1 MNVQTLK
8 YKFDVS
14 AYRLLGRELITD
26 RITALFELVKNCY
39 DANSTKV
46 AVEFFNVNPRSDK
59 SRIVIK
65 DNGIGMTFEDV
76 RDKWMVIGTS
86 SKRKAQTSPAPF
98 YRKVTGRK
106 GVGRFAVD
114 KLGAKLLL
122 KTKKAN
128 NAQTLCLETDWSAYE
143 KEENRQLTF
152 DFSGENK
159 LFTDIENRYW
169 FEDSDNNEQGTVLD
183 INFLNDVWTEND
195 ITRAYKELSKLIMP
209 SIKQKFPFDIY
220 INAPQYPEYQNK
232 KVESL
237 AIAEATLSVELNFE
251 EENNTQETLEVENK
265 RLVKKNIPAP
275 PCGLVRMTIH
285 YYDQKAKNH
294 FKKAT
299 NTLIDGLKVYRDGVI
314 ATPFAEYTAEQNAQK
329 DLLGIDK
336 RRYSGF
342 FDKIST
348 RDILGWI
355 DISAERNP
363 NIIDATNRQDFV
375 DNEAWQ
381 ELKKFAIKQISKIEA
396 YLKVKKEDVRI
407 GAENQ
412 FVQFADAKED
422 ISILRKE
429 INKIK
434 ENPTIP
440 TEIKTNIA
448 QLDKV
453 TQKAQASLNKINKEY
468 QDLKTEKKQQENLFF
483 SLVSLQTYAGMLSH
497 ITRASIGKIKQYAE
511 YLHEHFPDPQWN
523 SNNEY
528 VYFSAELYN
537 EMNNLDK
544 AVDFM
549 LKYAKDD
556 QNFEELDI
564 KQILENQIL
573 NIYADIFEKENIT
586 PIVEINKEL
595 SLYYNQK
602 AFEDIIDNL
611 ISNSIKALPANQGEK
626 IIKCSVIVEK
636 DKFIL
641 YFSDNGYGINEK
653 DRDKV
658 FDVFFT
664 TTAEQG
670 GAGLGLFIIKS
681 RIEAIN
687 GKIELVENELKPTG
701 TTFKIEFPFQK

>member
-1 MNVQTLK
+1 MDIQTLK

-46 AVEFFNVNPRSDK
+46 TVEFFNVNPRSDK

-86 SKRKAQTSPAPF
+86 SKRKSQTSPLPF
-98 YRKVTGRK
+98 NRKVTGRK

-122 KTKKAN
+122 KTKKALDK
-128 NAQTLCLETDWSAYE
+128 QTLCLETDWSAYE
-143 KEENRQLTF
+143 LEEKNQLNL
-152 DFSGENK
+152 FSSLNQK
-159 LFTDIENRYW
+159 LFTDMENCYW
-169 FEDSDNNEQGTVLD
+169 FENLNNKEQGTVLD
-183 INFLNDVWTEND
+183 ITFLNDVWTEND

-209 SIKQKFPFDIY
+209 SLSQKYPFSIY
-220 INAPQYPEYQNK
+220 INAPQYQEYQNK

-237 AIAEATLSVELNFE
+237 AIEEATLKVELDFNE
-251 EENNTQETLEVENK
+251 ETDTQETLEVSNNQ
-265 RLVKKNIPAP
+265 LVKKNIPAL
-275 PCGLVRMTIH
+275 PCGLLRMTVY
-285 YYDQKAKNH
+285 YYDQKAKNQ
-294 FKKAT
+294 FKKTT
-299 NTLIDGLKVYRDGVI
+299 NTIIDGLKVYRDGVI
-314 ATPFAEYTAEQNAQK
+314 ATPFAEYTADQNAQK

-342 FDKIST
+342 FDKLST

-355 DISAERNP
+355 DISTERNP
-363 NIIDATNRQDFV
+363 HIIDATNRQDFV
-375 DNEAWQ
+375 DNEAWR
-381 ELKKFAIKQISKIEA
+381 ELKKFVIKQIAEIEK
-396 YLKVKKEDVRI
+396 YRKVKKDNVRI
-407 GAENQ
+407 KTETQ
-412 FVQFADAKED
+412 FTDTKDV
-422 ISILRKE
+422 ISKLRTE
-429 INKIK
+429 INTTIRDIP
-434 ENPTIP
+434 EIP
-440 TEIKTNIA
+440 TQTKEKLVQIEIN
-448 QLDKV
+448 L
-453 TQKAQASLNKINKEY
+453 QKASASVNKIHKEY

-483 SLVSLQTYAGMLSH
+483 SLISLQTYAHMISH
-497 ITRASIGKIKQYAE
+497 IIKTSLGIIKRRAE
-511 YLHEHFPDPQWN
+511 FLHEHFPDPQY
-523 SNNEY
+523 NNKY
-528 VYFSAELYN
+528 SLYSTRIFD
-537 EMNNLDK
+537 EMNKLEK

-564 KQILENQIL
+564 KQILENQML
-573 NIYADIFEKENIT
+573 NIYADIFEKENIK
-586 PIVEINKEL
+586 PVVEINKDIAIN
-595 SLYYNQK
+595 YNQK

-611 ISNSIKALPANQGEK
+611 ISNSIKALSENKGEK

-636 DKFIL
+636 DKFVL
-641 YFSDNGYGINEK
+641 YFSDNGCGIAEK
-653 DRDKV
+653 DIDKI

-670 GAGLGLFIIKS
+670 GAGLGLFINKS
-681 RIEAIN
+681 RLEAIN

-701 TTFKIEFPFQK
+701 TTFKIEFPFKKA

>member
-1 MNVQTLK
+1 MDEQTLK

-39 DANSTKV
+39 DANSTEV
-46 AVEFFNVNPRSDK
+46 RVDFFNVNPRSNE

-86 SKRKAQTSPAPF
+86 SKRKAQTSPPPF
-98 YRKVTGRK
+98 NRKVTGRK

-128 NAQTLCLETDWSAYE
+128 DTKLLCLETDWSFYE
-143 KEENRQLTF
+143 KEENRQLSL
-152 DFSGENK
+152 DFSGEQK

-169 FEDSDNNEQGTVLD
+169 YEDENGEKQGTTLD
-183 INFLNDVWTEND
+183 ITFLNDVWTQKD
-195 ITRAYKELSKLIMP
+195 IKRAYKELSKLIMP
-209 SIKQKFPFDIY
+209 SFTQKYPFEIY
-220 INAPQYPEYQNK
+220 INAPQYPDYQSK

-237 AIAEATLSVELNFE
+237 AIEEATLKVELGFNE
-251 EENNTQETLEVENK
+251 EERQQETLELKNNE
-265 RLVKKNIPAP
+265 LVKVNINKP
-275 PCGLVRMTIH
+275 PCGLLRMTVY
-285 YYDQKAKNH
+285 YYDQKAKDQ

-299 NTLIDGLKVYRDGVI
+299 NERIDGLKVYRDGII
-314 ATPFAEYTAEQNAQK
+314 ATPFAEYYEDRNEQK

-336 RRYSGF
+336 RRWSGF

-363 NIIDATNRQDFV
+363 LIIDATNRQDFV

-381 ELKKFAIKQISKIEA
+381 ELKKFVIKQISKIEA
-396 YLKVKKEDVRI
+396 YLKVKKDDVRI
-407 GAENQ
+407 KTETQ
-412 FVQFADAKED
+412 FTTAKED
-422 ISILRKE
+422 ISGLRKE
-429 INKIK
+429 INTIK
-434 ENPTIP
+434 EIPEVPIQVKQKLEQLEKTIQ
-440 TEIKTNIA
+440 KT
-448 QLDKV
+448 
-453 TQKAQASLNKINKEY
+453 QASVNKSYKEY

-497 ITRASIGKIKQYAE
+497 ITRTSLGKIKRDAE
-511 YLHEHFPDPQWN
+511 FLHKHFPDPQ
-523 SNNEY
+523 
-528 VYFSAELYN
+528 FSTDYPRFTAQIYD
-537 EMNNLDK
+537 EMTRLDK

-556 QNFEELDI
+556 QNFEDIDI
-564 KQILENQIL
+564 KQIIENQML
-573 NIYADIFEKENIT
+573 NIYSDIFVKERIT
-586 PIVEINKEL
+586 TVVEINRDL

-611 ISNSIKALPANQGEK
+611 ISNSIKALSANQDEK

-636 DKFIL
+636 DRFLL
-641 YFSDNGYGINEK
+641 YFSDNGCGIEEK
-653 DRDKV
+653 DRDKI

-670 GAGLGLFIIKS
+670 GAGLGLFIVKS
-681 RIEAIN
+681 RIEALN

-701 TTFKIEFPFQK
+701 TTFKIEFPFKKS

>member
-1 MNVQTLK
+1 MSEQTLK

-46 AVEFFNVNPRSDK
+46 TVDFFDVNPRSDK
-59 SRIVIK
+59 SRVVIK
-65 DNGIGMTFEDV
+65 DNGIGMTFADV

-86 SKRKAQTSPAPF
+86 SKRKSNTSPAPF
-98 YRKVTGRK
+98 NRKVTGRK

-128 NAQTLCLETDWSAYE
+128 DKQKLCLETDWSAYE
-143 KEENRQLTF
+143 LEEKNQLNL
-152 DFSGENK
+152 FSNVDQK
-159 LFTDIENRYW
+159 LFTDMENRYW
-169 FEDSDNNEQGTVLD
+169 YEDSNDNEQGTTLD
-183 INFLNDVWTEND
+183 ITFLNDVWTEND

-209 SIKQKFPFDIY
+209 SLSQKYPFDIH
-220 INAPQYPEYQNK
+220 INAPQYHEFQNR

-237 AIAEATLSVELNFE
+237 AIEKATLKVELDFDDVE
-251 EENNTQETLEVENK
+251 KRQETLELRNNE
-265 RLVKKNIPAP
+265 LVKIKINEP
-275 PCGLVRMTIH
+275 PCGFLRMTVY
-285 YYDQKAKNH
+285 YYDQKAKSQ
-294 FKKAT
+294 FKKTT
-299 NTLIDGLKVYRDGVI
+299 NALIDGLKVYRDGVI
-314 ATPFAEYTAEQNAQK
+314 ATPFAEYSAEQNAQK

-363 NIIDATNRQDFV
+363 QIIDATNRQDFV

-381 ELKKFAIKQISKIEA
+381 ELKKFVIKQISRVET
-396 YLKVKKEDVRI
+396 YLKVKKDDVRTKT
-407 GAENQ
+407 ETQ
-412 FVQFADAKED
+412 FTQFTDAKED
-422 ISILRKE
+422 ISVLRRE

-434 ENPTIP
+434 ENPEIP
-440 TEIKTNIA
+440 TEIKDNIA
-448 QLDKV
+448 LLDKA

-497 ITRASIGKIKQYAE
+497 IMRTSLGKIKRNAE
-511 YLHEHFPDPQWN
+511 FLHKHFPDPQFN
-523 SNNEY
+523 SEY
-528 VYFSAELYN
+528 PRFSAQIYD
-537 EMNNLDK
+537 EMTRLDK

-556 QNFEELDI
+556 QNFEDLDV
-564 KQILENQIL
+564 KQIIENQML
-573 NIYADIFEKENIT
+573 AIYEDVFEKEQIK
-586 PIVEINKEL
+586 PVVEINKDL
-595 SLYYNQK
+595 SLNYNQK
-602 AFEDIIDNL
+602 AFEDILDNL
-611 ISNSIKALPANQGEK
+611 IGNSIKALSNNKGEK
-626 IIKCSVIVEK
+626 IIKCSGIVEK
-636 DKFIL
+636 EKFIL
-641 YFSDNGYGINEK
+641 YFSDNGCGIEEK
-653 DRDKV
+653 DRDKI

-670 GAGLGLFIIKS
+670 GAGLGLFIVKS
-681 RIEAIN
+681 RIEALN

-701 TTFKIEFPFQK
+701 TTFKIEFPFKKS

>member
-1 MNVQTLK
+1 MNEQTLK

-39 DANSTKV
+39 DANSTEV
-46 AVEFFNVNPRSDK
+46 IVEFFNVNPRSDK
-59 SRIVIK
+59 SRIVIR

-86 SKRKAQTSPAPF
+86 SKRKSQTSPAPF
-98 YRKVTGRK
+98 NRKVTGRK

-114 KLGAKLLL
+114 KLGAILLL

-128 NAQTLCLETDWSAYE
+128 NAQMLCLETDWSAYE
-143 KEENRQLTF
+143 NEENRQLTI

-169 FEDSDNNEQGTVLD
+169 FEDVDNNGQGTVLD
-183 INFLNDVWTEND
+183 ITFLNDVWTEND

-209 SIKQKFPFDIY
+209 SLSQEYPFSIY

-232 KVESL
+232 KIESL
-237 AIAEATLSVELNFE
+237 AIEEATLKVELDFDE
-251 EENNTQETLEVENK
+251 AANTQETLEISNNQLIRK
-265 RLVKKNIPAP
+265 SISAP
-275 PCGLVRMTIH
+275 PCGLLRMTVY
-285 YYDQKAKNH
+285 YYDQKAKSQ
-294 FKKAT
+294 FKKTT
-299 NTLIDGLKVYRDGVI
+299 NTIIDGLKVYRDGVI
-314 ATPFAEYTAEQNAQK
+314 ATPFAEYTADQNAQK

-342 FDKIST
+342 FDKLST

-381 ELKKFAIKQISKIEA
+381 ELKKFVIKQISKIET
-396 YLKVKKEDVRI
+396 YLKVKKDDVRI
-407 GAENQ
+407 KTESQ
-412 FVQFADAKED
+412 FTDAKDD
-422 ISILRKE
+422 ISKLRKE
-429 INKIK
+429 INTTISNIP
-434 ENPTIP
+434 EIP
-440 TEIKTNIA
+440 TPLKEKLVQIEKNLQKT
-448 QLDKV
+448 
-453 TQKAQASLNKINKEY
+453 QASVNKSYKEY
-468 QDLKTEKKQQENLFF
+468 QDLKTETKQKENLFF
-483 SLVSLQTYAGMLSH
+483 SLVSLQTYAAMLSH
-497 ITRASIGKIKQYAE
+497 ITRTSLGQIKRDAE
-511 YLHEHFPDPQWN
+511 FLHKHFPDPQF
-523 SNNEY
+523 NNEY
-528 VYFSAELYN
+528 LRFSTHIFD
-537 EMNNLDK
+537 EMNRLDK

-549 LKYAKDD
+549 LQYAKDD
-556 QNFEELDI
+556 QNFEDLDI
-564 KQILENQIL
+564 KQIIENQMF
-573 NIYADIFEKENIT
+573 NIYSDIFDKEHIT

-602 AFEDIIDNL
+602 SFEDVFNNF
-611 ISNSIKALPANQGEK
+611 ISNSIKALSANQGEK

-641 YFSDNGYGINEK
+641 YFSDNGCGIEEK

-670 GAGLGLFIIKS
+670 GAGLGLFINKS
-681 RIEAIN
+681 RIESIN
-687 GKIELVENELKPTG
+687 GQIELVKNELKPTG
-701 TTFKIEFPFQK
+701 TTFRIEFPFKKL

>member
-1 MNVQTLK
+1 MNEQTLK

-39 DANSTKV
+39 DANSTEV
-46 AVEFFNVNPRSDK
+46 TVEFFNVNPRSNT
-59 SRIVIK
+59 SRIIIK

-76 RDKWMVIGTS
+76 RNKWMVIGTS
-86 SKRKAQTSPAPF
+86 SKRKSQTSPAPF
-98 YRKVTGRK
+98 NRKVTGRK

-128 NAQTLCLETDWSAYE
+128 DKQMLCLETDWSVYE
-143 KEENRQLTF
+143 NEENRQLTI
-152 DFSGENK
+152 DFSGEQK

-169 FEDSDNNEQGTVLD
+169 FENSDNNEHGTVLD
-183 INFLNDVWTEND
+183 ITFLNDIWTEND

-209 SIKQKFPFDIY
+209 SSSQEYPFSIY

-232 KVESL
+232 KIESL
-237 AIAEATLSVELNFE
+237 AIAEATLKVELDFNSVEKY
-251 EENNTQETLEVENK
+251 QETLEVKNDQ
-265 RLVKKNIPAP
+265 LVKGRIPEP
-275 PCGLVRMTIH
+275 PCGLLKMTIY
-285 YYDQKAKNH
+285 YYDQKAKTQ
-294 FKKAT
+294 FKKVT
-299 NTLIDGLKVYRDGVI
+299 NETIDGLKVYRDGVI
-314 ATPFAEYTAEQNAQK
+314 ATPFAEYTADQNAQK

-348 RDILGWI
+348 RDVLGWI

-363 NIIDATNRQDFV
+363 QIIDATNRQDFV

-381 ELKKFAIKQISKIEA
+381 ELKKFVIKQISKIEE
-396 YLKVKKEDVRI
+396 YLKIKKDDVRI
-407 GAENQ
+407 KIESQ
-412 FVQFADAKED
+412 FTNAKED
-422 ISILRKE
+422 ISGLRKE
-429 INKIK
+429 INTIK
-434 ENPTIP
+434 EIPEVPTQVK
-440 TEIKTNIA
+440 EKLEQLEKTI
-448 QLDKV
+448 
-453 TQKAQASLNKINKEY
+453 QKTQASVNKSFKEY

-497 ITRASIGKIKQYAE
+497 ITRASIGIIKQSAE
-511 YLHEHFPDPQWN
+511 YLHKHFPDPQWN

-528 VYFSAELYN
+528 ICYSAKIYN
-537 EMNNLDK
+537 EMNSLDK

-556 QNFEELDI
+556 QNFEDIDVKQIIESQLLDI
-564 KQILENQIL
+564 
-573 NIYADIFEKENIT
+573 YANVFSNEHII
-586 PIVEINKEL
+586 PVVEINKDL

-602 AFEDIIDNL
+602 SFEDILDNL
-611 ISNSIKALPANQGEK
+611 ISNSIKALSANHGEK
-626 IIKCSVIVEK
+626 IIKCSVIIEK
-636 DKFIL
+636 DKFLL
-641 YFSDNGYGINEK
+641 YFSDNGCGIDEK
-653 DRDKV
+653 DRDKI

-681 RIEAIN
+681 RIEALK

-701 TTFKIEFPFQK
+701 TTFRIEFPFKKS